1 MLTRGADARTI
12 GVVPRVLRLLAVV
25 ACLALPLAFAST
37 VHAAGNPDYTSNPDY
52 TAVPPTTPPPTTAP
66 PAPAHREMAAPP
78 PPRRDRL
85 AVTGSDVL
93 QTGMIGVALVA
104 VGGVVV
110 LATRRRS
117 AT

>member
-1 MLTRGADARTI
+1 LTWGGGDRTI
-12 GVVPRVLRLLAVV
+12 GVVTRVLRFLAVV
-25 ACLALPLAFAST
+25 ACLALPLAVAST
-37 VHAAGNPDYTSNPDY
+37 AHAAGNPDYTSNPDY
-52 TAVPPTTPPPTTAP
+52 TAVPPPTLPPTTAP
-66 PAPAHREMAAPP
+66 AAPAHREMAAPP

-110 LATRRRS
+110 LATRRRN
-117 AT
+117 AA